1 MVAWK
6 DLGWDSKEVGRMV
19 ARTAEQSEIP
29 SAGLWDAEMVAWT
42 VHIKVAG
49 LVSSTVA
56 KSGETMVV

>member
-1 MVAWK
+1 
-6 DLGWDSKEVGRMV
+6 MV

-29 SAGLWDAEMVAWT
+29 SAGLWDAAMVAWT